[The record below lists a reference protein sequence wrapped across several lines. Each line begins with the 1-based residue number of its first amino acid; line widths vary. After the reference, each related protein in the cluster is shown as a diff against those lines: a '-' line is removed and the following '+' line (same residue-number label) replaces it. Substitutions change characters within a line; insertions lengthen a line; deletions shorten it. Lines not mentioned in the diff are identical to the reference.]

1 MTILQEFYIFPQK
14 DVIIYTLNIITFI
27 KKKRKKRKRLFVP
40 ANTRA

>member
-27 KKKRKKRKRLFVP
+27 KKKKKEKKKIIC
-40 ANTRA
+40 AC